1 MRIIIKMLKHIL
13 GALTPYKQGGLS
25 GEVPSPRVAISPH
38 QITYQPPKQKLI
50 IEGILPDIWVTTVQG
65 TNSMEPAIDIW
76 HTVVLSNHPNYMKQE
91 LINVGDVIVWNQTRL
106 SVIHTVIEI
115 GQDSAGWYCYTQGTN
130 LIAPDPAKIRY
141 EDITWVSLMVV
152 WSDKKPLGSQLYSQ
166 VYREALDYTRVYR
179 EELEK

>member
-1 MRIIIKMLKHIL
+1 
-13 GALTPYKQGGLS
+13 
-25 GEVPSPRVAISPH
+25 
-38 QITYQPPKQKLI
+38 
-50 IEGILPDIWVTTVQG
+50 
-65 TNSMEPAIDIW
+65 
-76 HTVVLSNHPNYMKQE
+76 
-91 LINVGDVIVWNQTRL
+91 
-106 SVIHTVIEI
+106 
-115 GQDSAGWYCYTQGTN
+115 